1 MEKTNKQGPYD
12 QKLCNFTPYLTAEI
26 TVDDGACETKR
37 LRIGG
42 EHENGRTLKEIEI
55 AGSELASFNWLLEHW
70 GIDCNLEIGCSI
82 KDSIRYAIQSTAP
95 KALRE
100 TIYTVTGWK
109 KINGE
114 WKYLLPGDDA
124 LTVELTGKLKRYEMA
139 KDYSIEDIAIAS
151 AMLEVGIAPKEIIYP
166 LIAFTFLSPLNEFLH
181 RANCEPKFVMLLLG
195 KTGTRKSTLAALF
208 FPSLVGSLHRTC
220 LFPSEI
226 LQIECEFTPENTTD
240 KTVAW
245 ASSDETIISVSSD
258 GEITANKLGTAT
270 ITATHKEFTDS
281 IDIEVKP
288 IDAKSIEIVL
298 PDDVETND
306 TGEPKLKKG
315 SQMQLK
321 TKIEPENTTYKGI
334 EWSVSEEGI
343 ASIDENGVLT
353 ANATGIVI
361 VTAEA
366 KSGVTETIEIEV
378 YSNAGDTAAGII
390 GLAAIG
396 GGGAAWYYR
405 RKKKKEAETE

>member
-1 MEKTNKQGPYD
+1 MRENTKPSVTAEETAEKSAVYPPPYKVKNNCLYVEKTNKQGSYD

-42 EHENGRTLKEIEI
+42 EHENGLKLKEIEI

-114 WKYLLPGDDA
+114 WKYLLPGDDV

-139 KDYSIEDIAIAS
+139 KGYSIEDIAIAA
-151 AMLEVGIAPKEIIYP
+151 AMLDVGVAPKEIIYP

-208 FPSLVGSLHRTC
+208 LSFFGR
-220 LFPSEI
+220 
-226 LQIECEFTPENTTD
+226 FT
-240 KTVAW
+240 
-245 ASSDETIISVSSD
+245 ASDLPLSFRD
-258 GEITANKLGTAT
+258 TAN
-270 ITATHKEFTDS
+270 S
-281 IDIEVKP
+281 ILHHAYE
-288 IDAKSIEIVL
+288 
-298 PDDVETND
+298 
-306 TGEPKLKKG
+306 LK
-315 SQMQLK
+315 
-321 TKIEPENTTYKGI
+321 
-334 EWSVSEEGI
+334 
-343 ASIDENGVLT
+343 DVLT
-353 ANATGIVI
+353 CIDDFHPCGRQEEQKLTS
-361 VTAEA
+361 TA
-366 KSGVTETIEIEV
+366 
-378 YSNAGDTAAGII
+378 
-390 GLAAIG
+390 
-396 GGGAAWYYR
+396 
-405 RKKKKEAETE
+405 